1 MKSTPLRV
9 ALILMV
15 VVCAARAEASNATRA
30 HALYDR
36 AMKLVA
42 HGTSEDAQFALR
54 ELEQAALLDPDHFA
68 YAIAAGRLCLKADM
82 LHQARHW
89 AERVLAR
96 DSADAGAH
104 LLMGGVWRRD
114 WLLTPDPLTLQRA
127 VVELCRAVRIDPSR
141 SEAWST
147 LVPLLV
153 EIGEIEGARGAAE
166 MAWETDSTRVE
177 TWLER
182 AYTVER
188 SGDLEQAGV
197 LFEQA
202 LARLPQAR
210 RERFDDVSLLLPRPD
225 ALDGMSRA
233 ERAEFNHRFWDDN
246 DPDLVTPYNEARLE
260 FLARATHAYLLYFNP
275 ALGTWD
281 TRGDLYVRYG
291 PPQWMVRNPQA
302 ILKYVDVS
310 RFITLQWGY
319 PELGMR
325 VWMIAVDP
333 LGGYHMP
340 IAYGGAIPHAFP
352 DSLARRPELMPVG
365 AGSAVFPR
373 IPLGARPIP
382 LDCALARFEGDV
394 ERRLLAHAECPGGP
408 GDSLHLEWAVLD
420 ASRHER
426 ARASRWMAASACA
439 PGETRAGSFTADLP
453 AGDYRVGVSV
463 HDEHGGRGVFTGAAA
478 IGPPRAE
485 LSLSDVVV
493 TCGQPQASFLS
504 GGAVRLEVNP
514 GAKVRSRDKLTAY
527 FEIYHLTPGAK
538 GGSRFEYVYT
548 VRSIEK
554 DRRIWLSRVW
564 APHKLPP
571 PVEATREEETPGSVR
586 RQYVTVPIQSLP
598 SGRYEIEIRVRDLN
612 SGASA
617 AGVAQFFREES

>member
-1 MKSTPLRV
+1 MRTKSLRL
-9 ALILMV
+9 ALLLV
-15 VVCAARAEASNATRA
+15 VLTCAIRAEASNATRA
-30 HALYDR
+30 RALYDR
-36 AMKLVA
+36 AMRRST
-42 HGTSEDAQFALR
+42 HGTPEEVHYALG
-54 ELEQAALLDPDHFA
+54 ELEQAALLDPNRHE
-68 YAIAAGRLCLKADM
+68 YALAAGRLCLQGDM

-89 AERVLAR
+89 AERALEQ
-96 DSADAGAH
+96 DSSDAEAH
-104 LLMGGVWRRD
+104 LLMGRVWRQD
-114 WLLTPDPLTLQRA
+114 WLIDPDPLVLQRA
-127 VVELCRAVRIDPSR
+127 VVELCRAARTQPSLT
-141 SEAWST
+141 EAWST

-166 MAWETDSTRVE
+166 MAWETDSSRVE
-177 TWLER
+177 AWLER

-188 SGDLEQAGV
+188 TGDLEQAAS

-202 LARLPQAR
+202 LARLPRGA

-225 ALDGMSRA
+225 ALDAANPA
-233 ERAEFNHRFWDDN
+233 ERAEFNRRFWDDN

-260 FLARATHAYLLYFNP
+260 FLARATHAYLLYFRP

-291 PPQWMVRNPQA
+291 PPRWMVRNPEA
-302 ILKYVDVS
+302 ILNYVDIS
-310 RFITLQWGY
+310 RLTMLQWGY
-319 PELGMR
+319 PDLGMR

-333 LGGYHMP
+333 LGSYRLP

-352 DSLARRPELMPVG
+352 DSLASRPELMPVG
-365 AGSAVFPR
+365 YGWAVFPR
-373 IPLGARPIP
+373 IPPGTHPIP

-420 ASRHER
+420 ASRQER
-426 ARASRWMAASACA
+426 ARASRWMATSACA

-453 AGDYRVGVSV
+453 AGEYRVGVSV

-478 IGPPRAE
+478 IGPPDEA
-485 LSLSDVVV
+485 LGISDVVV
-493 TCGQPQASFLS
+493 TCGQPQTSFLAGS
-504 GGAVRLEVNP
+504 ALRLEVNP

-527 FEIYHLTPGAK
+527 FEIYHLTPGTN
-538 GGSRFEYVYT
+538 GWSRFEYVYT

-554 DRRIWLSRVW
+554 DRRVWLARVMS
-564 APHKLPP
+564 PRKLPP
-571 PVEATREEETPGSVR
+571 PVEATREEETAGAVR
-586 RQYVTVPIQSLP
+586 RQFVTVPIQSLP

-612 SGASA
+612 SGARA
-617 AGVAQFFREES
+617 AGTAQFFREES